1 MAGPEVECE
10 QSLIFFRFSK
20 GSARARERWAAKPRD
35 ARNEGGSLRRKK
47 RDCPQS
53 QTQCLSRLAP
63 SITRMVICVSRAFC
77 STDQEK
83 RETARSLVPKVSGL
97 VSVDCI
103 RFTSVPSENQ
113 QNCFFVDFFARIQK
127 DSYLTPLKNL
137 TDDILLPIRESFTVR
152 LRRGFSPALLNPE
165 NFNVE
170 SRSRLDVIFF
180 RPLWAFW
187 PVSPLLCV
195 FTCFHHSATLRFP
208 TSFSSAFI
216 ASCEASCC
224 LLNVACVLIAVV
236 TDVVLL

>member
-1 MAGPEVECE
+1 MAGPEVDCQ

-20 GSARARERWAAKPRD
+20 GSACARERWAAKPRD

-63 SITRMVICVSRAFC
+63 SITRVVVCVSRAFC

-97 VSVDCI
+97 VSVWLY
-103 RFTSVPSENQ
+103 TLY
-113 QNCFFVDFFARIQK
+113 NCTLRKSAKLFFVDFVARIQK
-127 DSYLTPLKNL
+127 NSYLTPLKNL
-137 TDDILLPIRESFTVR
+137 TDDILLRIRESFSVR
-152 LRRGFSPALLNPE
+152 LKRGFSPALHNLK
-165 NFNVE
+165 NFNVG

-187 PVSPLLCV
+187 PVSPLRCV
-195 FTCFHHSATLRFP
+195 FTILRPLGSPLHFP
-208 TSFSSAFI
+208 VRSSRHAK
-216 ASCEASCC
+216 
-224 LLNVACVLIAVV
+224 LLAVFWM
-236 TDVVLL
+236 